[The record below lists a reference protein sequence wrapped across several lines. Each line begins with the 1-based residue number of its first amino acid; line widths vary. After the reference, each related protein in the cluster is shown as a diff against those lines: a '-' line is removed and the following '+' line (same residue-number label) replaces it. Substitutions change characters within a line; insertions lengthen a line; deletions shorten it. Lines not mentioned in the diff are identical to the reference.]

1 MPGQRGSSGRE
12 GNVPLPTPPR
22 VKLWKSE
29 PGCRSVAGGRPA
41 QVPKEMR
48 QHSKLRLGQRRR
60 ARAGE
65 AQWLPGPLSHSHG
78 KRHRPS
84 DEIWSLQLPS
94 MTDSVGCFLNI
105 RTHCSGKE
113 PLFLMLGGACTHVF
127 SVETFSYTGEH
138 RTLPSPPT
146 QESKTVPAYHN
157 PPALCWSR
165 LCRRRTHEGALLS
178 LCSQSHN
185 DAESTPLMLSPP
197 CIWVLFSMKPS
208 SPVDNQMHTQLASS
222 MPFMPE
228 TPAWHL
234 DI

>member
-1 MPGQRGSSGRE
+1 MVPGQRGSSGRE

-22 VKLWKSE
+22 VKLWKSD

-113 PLFLMLGGACTHVF
+113 PLFLMLGG
-127 SVETFSYTGEH
+127 
-138 RTLPSPPT
+138 
-146 QESKTVPAYHN
+146 
-157 PPALCWSR
+157 PALMYSLLKPSATLGNTEPCQAHLPRRAR
-165 LCRRRTHEGALLS
+165 LYLPTTIPQPSAGPGSAGEEPMRGRYCHCVPKVT
-178 LCSQSHN
+178 
-185 DAESTPLMLSPP
+185 TMLSQRP
-197 CIWVLFSMKPS
+197 
-208 SPVDNQMHTQLASS
+208 
-222 MPFMPE
+222 
-228 TPAWHL
+228 
-234 DI
+234 